1 MLQYSISD
9 ICNAIHGFS
18 LCSRVTGLA
27 TLLGVTGVVK
37 LGVDVPALLAQ
48 WGLSDPTSSA
58 VVGGTVAS
66 LAAASAANAL
76 CVPLHFGAAVY
87 GTHLQEQ
94 VARAAAD
101 SEASAKGWTHRQE
114 YQRRKRQEREGD
126 ENRGTTEKAQ
136 SKSEQFSEGRDSE
149 EDEDPRAKHQ
159 ELIMGGFSTVLLLVS
174 MGISMYGLK
183 LMAST
188 GAEAL
193 ATASAATPV
202 ADEKKATQEGTAE
215 GGERNLFS
223 EPGAG
228 PNSFKDD
235 SDNDATPPVAPAGAV
250 ESDGHESRTSANSC
264 SFVK

>member
-1 MLQYSISD
+1 M
-9 ICNAIHGFS
+9 
-18 LCSRVTGLA
+18 TGLA

-114 YQRRKRQEREGD
+114 YQRQKKQEQELEHSEESR
-126 ENRGTTEKAQ
+126 TSEKTR
-136 SKSEQFSEGRDSE
+136 SKSEQFEEGRDAE
-149 EDEDPRAKHQ
+149 DDEDPRAKHQ
-159 ELIMGGFSTVLLLVS
+159 EMIMGGFSTVLLLIS

-193 ATASAATPV
+193 APASAAAPK
-202 ADEKKATQEGTAE
+202 ADDEKEANRGKAAKAE
-215 GGERNLFS
+215 E
-223 EPGAG
+223 
-228 PNSFKDD
+228 NSFPEPDEGSSSFGDGNDD
-235 SDNDATPPVAPAGAV
+235 NSNEAPNQ
-250 ESDGHESRTSANSC
+250 SAHG
-264 SFVK
+264 FTK